1 MQQFWQQVVLGL
13 ESGAIYASLALA
25 LVLVYR
31 ATGVVNFAQG
41 EMAMFSTYIASSLL
55 QHGFSYWEMFA
66 ATLAIGFAGG
76 LAIERTV
83 IRPVE
88 RAPELTI
95 VVVTVGLLIAINGA
109 AAWIWGTTLK
119 FFPNMFPP
127 HTVTVRGVAVPLDA
141 LESTGVVL
149 AVVLAMFVLF
159 TYTKLGLG
167 LRACATEPE
176 VSRLLGV
183 RVGWML
189 GIGWGLAA
197 LLGALAGMLAAPIV
211 FLTPNMMQGI
221 LLYAFAAAVLGGIE
235 SPVGAVVGGLTIGVG
250 INLLTTYVHAITP
263 ELQLPVALGILLLVL
278 VVRPSGLFGQARAQR
293 V

>member
-95 VVVTVGLLIAINGA
+95 VVVTVGLLIAVNGA

-127 HTVTVRGVAVPLDA
+127 HTVTIRGVAVPLDA

-159 TYTKLGLG
+159 NYTKLGLG

>member
-13 ESGAIYASLALA
+13 ESGSIYASLALA

-41 EMAMFSTYIASSLL
+41 EMAMFTTYIASSLL
-55 QHGFSYWEMFA
+55 AHGFSYWAMFA
-66 ATLAIGFAGG
+66 ATLAIGFLGG
-76 LAIERTV
+76 LMIERIV

-95 VVVTVGLLIAINGA
+95 VIVTVGLLIGINGA
-109 AAWIWGTTLK
+109 AAWIWGTTIK
-119 FFPNMFPP
+119 FFPNMFQP
-127 HTVTVRGVAVPLDA
+127 HTTTIRGVAIPLDA
-141 LESTGVVL
+141 LEITGVTL
-149 AVVLAMFVLF
+149 AVVLAMFLLF
-159 TYTKLGLG
+159 SYTKLGLA
-167 LRACATEPE
+167 LRASATEPD

-189 GIGWGLAA
+189 AIGWGLAA
-197 LLGALAGMLAAPIV
+197 LLGALSGLLAAPIV
-211 FLTPNMMQGI
+211 FLTPNLMQAI
-221 LLYAFAAAVLGGIE
+221 LLYAFAAAVLGGID
-235 SPVGAVVGGLTIGVG
+235 SPVGAVIGGLAIGVG

-278 VVRPSGLFGQARAQR
+278 VVRPSGLFGEARVQR

>member
-31 ATGVVNFAQG
+31 ATGVINFAQG

-55 QHGFSYWEMFA
+55 EHGFSYWQMFA
-66 ATLAIGFAGG
+66 ATLAIGFTGG

-95 VVVTVGLLIAINGA
+95 VVVTVGLLIALNGA

-127 HTVTVRGVAVPLDA
+127 HTVTVRGVAIPLDA
-141 LESTGVVL
+141 LESTAVVL

-159 TYTKLGLG
+159 AYTKLGLG

-211 FLTPNMMQGI
+211 FLTPSMMQGI

-235 SPVGAVVGGLTIGVG
+235 SPVGAVVGGFAIGIG